1 LPVLVSLSGV
11 SFGYHA
17 DLIFEDAFCQVN
29 PGERIGVVGPNGH
42 GKSTLLR
49 LLAGTLPV
57 ERGER
62 SARRGVDI
70 GYLRQSQEF
79 PPDISVHDLLL
90 ETFPEIL
97 ITERKLAAIHERM
110 EAGDSSEET
119 LQEYGRLQHRF
130 EELGGYSREAQTAAI
145 AAEVGFGPED
155 LARPAGSLS
164 GGERSRF
171 EIARVLLREPDL
183 LLLDEPT
190 NHLDL
195 VQTERLERRLAQYP
209 KAFLLV
215 SHDRAFLRATCTT
228 MFEVERKKILRTP
241 GGYDAYQTQR
251 AQRLKRALEEYVRQ
265 NEKFEKTED
274 FIRRNIA
281 GQKTKQ
287 AQSRRRMLEK
297 IERMER
303 PEDIWE
309 AARHLGIEFES
320 GDHPGGK
327 EMIRARGLAIGYD
340 DQPALFR
347 DFDWTLYRGDHVGIV
362 GPNGAG
368 KTSLVRAL
376 LGKTKP
382 RAGSVELGF
391 NVQLGYLDQKL
402 DGLEPKRSLL
412 EEVRGVRPDLTI
424 EAARSELGRYRFLGE
439 DAFKA
444 VAALSGGERCRLAL
458 LKLSLEPHNLLV
470 LDEPTNHLDIPACE
484 VLERALA
491 DYDGSLL
498 VISHDRAFLDAVVNK
513 VLWVE
518 DERVAAYEGNYSEAK
533 RIRSTAE
540 EARAS
545 LPLPP
550 PAQAEAERAG
560 ERDREREER
569 RKAARQK
576 KRNEVQVRA
585 LEQEI
590 AALEARSKELNAE
603 LVLDPQGDWA
613 RLQKLVREERE
624 IRERLERRYREW
636 ERHAQG

>member
-1 LPVLVSLSGV
+1 
-11 SFGYHA
+11 
-17 DLIFEDAFCQVN
+17 
-29 PGERIGVVGPNGH
+29 
-42 GKSTLLR
+42 
-49 LLAGTLPV
+49 
-57 ERGER
+57 
-62 SARRGVDI
+62 
-70 GYLRQSQEF
+70 
-79 PPDISVHDLLL
+79 
-90 ETFPEIL
+90 
-97 ITERKLAAIHERM
+97 
-110 EAGDSSEET
+110 
-119 LQEYGRLQHRF
+119 
-130 EELGGYSREAQTAAI
+130 
-145 AAEVGFGPED
+145 
-155 LARPAGSLS
+155 
-164 GGERSRF
+164 
-171 EIARVLLREPDL
+171 
-183 LLLDEPT
+183 
-190 NHLDL
+190 
-195 VQTERLERRLAQYP
+195 
-209 KAFLLV
+209 
-215 SHDRAFLRATCTT
+215 
-228 MFEVERKKILRTP
+228 
-241 GGYDAYQTQR
+241 
-251 AQRLKRALEEYVRQ
+251 LKRALEEYVRQ

-340 DQPALFR
+340 DQPELFR
-347 DFDWTLYRGDHVGIV
+347 DFDWTLYRGDRVGIV

-368 KTSLVRAL
+368 KTSLVHAL

-424 EAARSELGRYRFLGE
+424 EAARSELGRYRFFGE

-540 EARAS
+540 EA
-545 LPLPP
+545 P
-550 PAQAEAERAG
+550 PAAEADAERAG

-569 RKAARQK
+569 RKATREK
-576 KRNEVQVRA
+576 KRHETQVRA

-613 RLQKLVREERE
+613 RLQKLVREEQE
-624 IRERLERRYREW
+624 IRARLERRYREW

>member
-1 LPVLVSLSGV
+1 MLVSLSGI
-11 SFGYHA
+11 SFGYHT
-17 DLIFEDAFCQVN
+17 DLIFEDASCQVN
-29 PGERIGVVGPNGH
+29 PGEHIGVVGPNGH

-49 LLAGTLPV
+49 ILAGTLTV

-62 SARRGVDI
+62 SVRRGIDI
-70 GYLRQSQEF
+70 AYLRQSQEF
-79 PPDISVHDLLL
+79 PPDVSVHDLLL

-97 ITERKLAAIHERM
+97 ATERKLSAIHERM
-110 EAGDSSEET
+110 EAGDSTEET

-145 AAEVGFGPED
+145 AAEVGFGPDD
-155 LARPAGSLS
+155 LARAAGSLS

-195 VQTERLERRLAQYP
+195 VQTERLERRLAQFP

-228 MFEVERKKILRTP
+228 IFEVERRKIVRTP

-251 AQRLKRALEEYVRQ
+251 AQRLKRALDEYVRQ

-281 GQKTKQ
+281 GQNTKQ
-287 AQSRRRMLEK
+287 AQSRRKMLEK

-327 EMIRARGLAIGYD
+327 EMIRVRGLAVGYD
-340 DQPALFR
+340 EKPPLFS
-347 DFDWTLYRGDHVGIV
+347 DFDWTLYRGDRVGVV

-368 KTSLVRAL
+368 KTSLIRVL
-376 LGKTKP
+376 LGKARP
-382 RAGSVELGF
+382 RAGNVELGF

-424 EAARSELGRYRFLGE
+424 EAARSELGRYRFFTD
-439 DAFKA
+439 DAFKS

-518 DERVAAYEGNYSEAK
+518 NERVVAYEGNYSAAK
-533 RIRSTAE
+533 RIRSSAE
-540 EARAS
+540 NSPVVAVPAPLANDPAAEQSQAR
-545 LPLPP
+545 
-550 PAQAEAERAG
+550 E
-560 ERDREREER
+560 REREEKKKVAREKR
-569 RKAARQK
+569 RNDA
-576 KRNEVQVRA
+576 QVRA

-590 AALEARSKELNAE
+590 AALEARSRELNAE
-603 LVLDPQGDWA
+603 LVLDPQGDWT
-613 RLQKLVREERE
+613 RIQKLVQEEQE
-624 IRERLERRYREW
+624 IRARLERRYREW
-636 ERHAQG
+636 ERHAQGS

>member
-1 LPVLVSLSGV
+1 VLISLSGV

-17 DLIFEDAFCQVN
+17 DLIFEDASCQVN
-29 PGERIGVVGPNGH
+29 PGEHVGVVGPNGH

-49 LLAGTLPV
+49 LLAGTLHV
-57 ERGER
+57 ETGER
-62 SARRGVDI
+62 SVRRGVDI
-70 GYLRQSQEF
+70 AYLRQSQEF
-79 PPDISVHDLLL
+79 PPDVTVHDLLL

-97 ITERKLAAIHERM
+97 ATERKLALVHARM
-110 EAGDSSEET
+110 EEGDSSEET
-119 LQEYGRLQHRF
+119 LQEYGFLQHRF
-130 EELGGYSREAQTAAI
+130 EELGGYTREAQTSAI

-155 LARPAGSLS
+155 LARAAGSLS

-195 VQTERLERRLAQYP
+195 VQTEKLERRLAQYP

-228 MFEVERKKILRTP
+228 MIEVERRKIARYT
-241 GGYDAYQTQR
+241 GGYDAYQMQR
-251 AQRLKRALEEYVRQ
+251 DQKLKRALEEYVRQ

-309 AARHLGIEFES
+309 AARHLGIAFES

-327 EMIRARGLAIGYD
+327 EVIRARSLSVGHEEK
-340 DQPALFR
+340 PALFSGL
-347 DFDWTLYRGDHVGIV
+347 DWTLYRGDRVGIV

-368 KTSLVRAL
+368 KTSLARVL
-376 LGKTKP
+376 LEKARP
-382 RAGSVELGF
+382 RAGSVEIGF
-391 NVQLGYLDQKL
+391 NVSVGYLDQKL
-402 DGLEPKRSLL
+402 DGLVQSRTLL
-412 EEVRGVRPDLTI
+412 EEVRDVRPDLTI
-424 EAARSELGRYRFLGE
+424 EGARSELGRYRFFGE
-439 DAFKA
+439 DAFKS

-484 VLERALA
+484 VLERALG

-518 DERVAAYEGNYSEAK
+518 DGRVAAYEGNYTEVK
-533 RIRSTAE
+533 RIRSA
-540 EARAS
+540 A
-545 LPLPP
+545 
-550 PAQAEAERAG
+550 AEAPSPAAAVVDEPRSAAL
-560 ERDREREER
+560 EREKR
-569 RKAARQK
+569 RQLARE
-576 KRNEVQVRA
+576 KRKNEVRVQA
-585 LEQEI
+585 LEKEI
-590 AALEARSKELNAE
+590 AALEARSRELNAE

-613 RLQKLVREERE
+613 RLQKLVSEERD
-624 IRERLERRYREW
+624 IRARLERRYREW
-636 ERHAQG
+636 ERNAGN

>member
-1 LPVLVSLSGV
+1 MLVSLSGV

-17 DLIFEDAFCQVN
+17 DLIFEDASCQVN
-29 PGERIGVVGPNGH
+29 PGEHIGVVGPNGH

-49 LLAGTLPV
+49 LLAGTLLV
-57 ERGER
+57 ERGEH
-62 SARRGVDI
+62 SVRRGVDI
-70 GYLRQSQEF
+70 AYLRQSQEF
-79 PPDISVHDLLL
+79 PPDVSVHDLLL

-97 ITERKLAAIHERM
+97 ATERKLSAIHERM
-110 EAGDSSEET
+110 EAGDLSEEA
-119 LQEYGRLQHRF
+119 LQEYGLLQHRF
-130 EELGGYSREAQTAAI
+130 EELGGYSREAQTSAI
-145 AAEVGFGPED
+145 AAEVGFGPND
-155 LARPAGSLS
+155 LLRAAGSLS

-190 NHLDL
+190 NHLDI

-228 MFEVERKKILRTP
+228 MFEVERRKIVRTA

-251 AQRLKRALEEYVRQ
+251 SQRLKRALEEYVRQ

-287 AQSRRRMLEK
+287 AQSRRRTLEK
-297 IERMER
+297 IERLER

-327 EMIRARGLAIGYD
+327 EMIRAKSLAVGYED
-340 DQPALFR
+340 KPALFSGL
-347 DFDWTLYRGDHVGIV
+347 DWTLYRGDRVGIV

-368 KTSLVRAL
+368 KTSLVRVL
-376 LGKTKP
+376 LGKTRP
-382 RAGSVELGF
+382 RAGHVEMGF
-391 NVQLGYLDQKL
+391 NVNLAYLDQKL
-402 DGLEPKRSLL
+402 DGLEPRRTLL

-424 EAARSELGRYRFLGE
+424 EAARSELGRYRFFGE

-518 DERVAAYEGNYSEAK
+518 DERVVAYEGNYSEAK
-533 RIRSTAE
+533 RMRLAAQD
-540 EARAS
+540 ARIAA
-545 LPLPP
+545 PP
-550 PAQAEAERAG
+550 VIDVDDGDAARTSA
-560 ERDREREER
+560 REREER
-569 RKAARQK
+569 KKAAREK
-576 KRNEVQVRA
+576 RRNEAQVRA
-585 LEQEI
+585 LELEI
-590 AALEARSKELNAE
+590 AALEARSRELNAE
-603 LVLDPQGDWA
+603 LVLDPEGDWT
-613 RLQKLVREERE
+613 RLQKLVREEQE
-624 IRERLERRYREW
+624 IRARLERRYRDW

>member
-1 LPVLVSLSGV
+1 MARQFIYHMHGLSKAFAGGKKVLENINLS
-11 SFGYHA
+11 FYP
-17 DLIFEDAFCQVN
+17 DAK
-29 PGERIGVVGPNGH
+29 IGVLGPNGS

-49 LLAGTLPV
+49 IMGGLDK
-57 ERGER
+57 EFNGEAWVAEGA
-62 SARRGVDI
+62 SV
-70 GYLRQSQEF
+70 GYLPQEPELDPALNVMGNVMEGVAAKKAILDQYNALMADYSDENAEKAAALQDKIDAQNLWDLESQVEQAMDAMRC
-79 PPDISVHDLLL
+79 PPS
-90 ETFPEIL
+90 
-97 ITERKLAAIHERM
+97 
-110 EAGDSSEET
+110 DSS
-119 LQEYGRLQHRF
+119 
-130 EELGGYSREAQTAAI
+130 I
-145 AAEVGFGPED
+145 D
-155 LARPAGSLS
+155 NLS
-164 GGERSRF
+164 GGEKR
-171 EIARVLLREPDL
+171 RVALTQLLLRRPDL

-195 VQTERLERRLAQYP
+195 VQTERLERRLAQFP

-228 MFEVERKKILRTP
+228 IFEVERRKIVRTP

-251 AQRLKRALEEYVRQ
+251 AQRLKRALDEYVRQ

-281 GQKTKQ
+281 GQNTKQ
-287 AQSRRRMLEK
+287 AQSRRKMLEK

-327 EMIRARGLAIGYD
+327 EMIRVRGLAVGYD
-340 DQPALFR
+340 EKPPLFS
-347 DFDWTLYRGDHVGIV
+347 DFDWTLYRGDRVGVV

-368 KTSLVRAL
+368 KTSLIRVL
-376 LGKTKP
+376 LGKARP
-382 RAGSVELGF
+382 RAGNVELGF

-424 EAARSELGRYRFLGE
+424 EAARSELGRYRFFTD
-439 DAFKA
+439 DAFKS

-518 DERVAAYEGNYSEAK
+518 NERVVAYEGNYSAAK
-533 RIRSTAE
+533 RIRSSAE
-540 EARAS
+540 NSPVVAVPAPLANDPAAEQSQAR
-545 LPLPP
+545 
-550 PAQAEAERAG
+550 E
-560 ERDREREER
+560 REREEKKKVAREKR
-569 RKAARQK
+569 RNDA
-576 KRNEVQVRA
+576 QVRA

-590 AALEARSKELNAE
+590 AALEARSRELNAE
-603 LVLDPQGDWA
+603 LVLDPQGDWT
-613 RLQKLVREERE
+613 RIQKLVQEEQE
-624 IRERLERRYREW
+624 IRARLERRYREW
-636 ERHAQG
+636 ERHAQGS